1 MRQAR
6 ANVSRVFPLRP
17 IIAATLAGVA
27 ALLITALPR
36 PVWLA
41 RVLDGMGR
49 VPQLGWFLLGV
60 VLGPLLGLL
69 DDDLLRACVP
79 ALGCA
84 IGWVAARA
92 AATLAAPRPPDERL
106 ALRDLAVIA
115 AALVVP
121 AALLYAAGRF
131 APPAIAPAW
140 KPAPAVIATLVAALV
155 VAGAADVRT
164 TGAALLVAAAALIT
178 LLPHARRADVWHAA
192 AWVGF
197 AVGGAAT
204 SALLAAR
211 LARYASTPLPATIA
225 GVALAAG
232 IGLATGTSPL
242 LVCAL
247 TGAALA
253 RWSSAHARMAL
264 DLGVTEPVAA
274 AALWVAA
281 GALIGGPLPA
291 VAVAAVLLALVPLV
305 RQRFLPQAASGRT
318 LGLAIALSF
327 TFTAA
332 GPLEPHAAAVRTAA
346 ALALLL
352 AALPAMVRGAGSS
365 SPLTSRHHSAEVSV

>member
-1 MRQAR
+1 
-6 ANVSRVFPLRP
+6 VFPLRP
-17 IIAATLAGVA
+17 IIAAALAGVA
-27 ALLITALPR
+27 ALLATLLPR

-41 RVLDGMGR
+41 RVLDRMGA

-60 VLGPLLGLL
+60 ALGPVLGLL

-92 AATLAAPRPPDERL
+92 GALIGTPLPPDERRN
-106 ALRDLAVIA
+106 ARDLAVIA
-115 AALVVP
+115 AALLVP

-131 APPAIAPAW
+131 LPATIAPAW
-140 KPAPAVIATLVAALV
+140 KPAPAVLATLVAALL
-155 VAGAADVRT
+155 VAGAADVRST
-164 TGAALLVAAAALIT
+164 AAALLVAAAALAS
-178 LLPHARRADVWHAA
+178 LRPHAHRADLWHAA

-197 AVGGAAT
+197 ALVGAAT
-204 SALLAAR
+204 SALFAAR
-211 LARYASTPLPATIA
+211 LARRAPTALPATIA

-242 LVCAL
+242 VVCAL

-253 RWSSAHARMAL
+253 RWSSAHARLAL
-264 DLGVTEPVAA
+264 DLGVTEPVPA

-281 GALIGGPLPA
+281 GALTAGPLPA

-305 RQRFLPQAASGRT
+305 RQRFLPQAAPGRT

-327 TFTAA
+327 TFTVS
-332 GPLEPHAAAVRTAA
+332 GPLEPNAGAVRTAA

-352 AALPAMVRGAGSS
+352 SALPAMVRGAA
-365 SPLTSRHHSAEVSV
+365 SPSRLTSRHHRAEVSV

>member
-1 MRQAR
+1 
-6 ANVSRVFPLRP
+6 VFPLRP
-17 IIAATLAGVA
+17 IIAAALVGVA
-27 ALLITALPR
+27 ALLATLLPR

-41 RVLDGMGR
+41 RVLDR
-49 VPQLGWFLLGV
+49 VGAIPHLGWFLLGV
-60 VLGPLLGLL
+60 VLGPALGLL

-84 IGWVAARA
+84 IGWVAAGA
-92 AATLAAPRPPDERL
+92 GATIATPQPADERRS
-106 ALRDLAVIA
+106 ARELAVII
-115 AALVVP
+115 AALLVP

-131 APPAIAPAW
+131 LPAAAAPAW

-155 VAGAADVRT
+155 VAGVAEVRST
-164 TGAALLVAAAALIT
+164 TAALLVAAVALMT
-178 LLPHARRADVWHAA
+178 LLPHARRADAWHAA

-197 AVGGAAT
+197 ATAGAAT
-204 SALLAAR
+204 SALLAAQ
-211 LARYASTPLPATIA
+211 LARRAPTALPATIA
-225 GVALAAG
+225 GVGLAAG

-253 RWSSAHARMAL
+253 RWSSAHSRLAL
-264 DLGVTEPVAA
+264 DIGTTEPVAA

-291 VAVAAVLLALVPLV
+291 VALAAALLALVPLV
-305 RQRFLPQAASGRT
+305 RQWFLPTNASGRT
-318 LGLAIALSF
+318 LGLAIVLSF
-327 TFTAA
+327 TLTAA
-332 GPLEPHAAAVRTAA
+332 GPLGPGAGAIRTAA

-352 AALPAMVRGAGSS
+352 TGLPALLRGTG
-365 SPLTSRHHSAEVSV
+365 PLTSRHRKVEVSV

>member
-1 MRQAR
+1 M
-6 ANVSRVFPLRP
+6 FPLRP
-17 IIAATLAGVA
+17 IIAATLVGVA
-27 ALLITALPR
+27 ALLATLLPR
-36 PVWLA
+36 PAWLA
-41 RVLDGMGR
+41 RVLDRMGAI
-49 VPQLGWFLLGV
+49 PHLGWFLLGV
-60 VLGPLLGLL
+60 VLGPALGLL
-69 DDDLLRACVP
+69 DDDLLRVCVP
-79 ALGCA
+79 ALGCL
-84 IGWVAARA
+84 IGWIAAGAGA
-92 AATLAAPRPPDERL
+92 AIATPRPADERRS
-106 ALRDLAVIA
+106 ARELAVIA
-115 AALVVP
+115 VALLVP

-131 APPAIAPAW
+131 LPATIAPAW
-140 KPAPAVIATLVAALV
+140 KPTPAVIATLVAALV
-155 VAGAADVRT
+155 IAGAADTRST
-164 TGAALLVAAAALIT
+164 LAALLVAAAALVT
-178 LLPHARRADVWHAA
+178 LLPHARRADAWHAA

-211 LARYASTPLPATIA
+211 LARLAPTPLPATIA

-253 RWSSAHARMAL
+253 RWSSAHVRLAL
-264 DLGVTEPVAA
+264 DIGATEPVAA

-281 GALIGGPLPA
+281 GALTGGSLPV
-291 VAVAAVLLALVPLV
+291 VALAAVLLALAPLV
-305 RQRFLPQAASGRT
+305 RQRFLSPSSSERS

-332 GPLEPHAAAVRTAA
+332 GPLGPSAGAVRTAA

-352 AALPAMVRGAGSS
+352 TALPALLRGAGR
-365 SPLTSRHHSAEVSV
+365 PLTSRHRNAEVSV

>member
-1 MRQAR
+1 
-6 ANVSRVFPLRP
+6 VFPLRP
-17 IIAATLAGVA
+17 LIAAALIGVA
-27 ALLITALPR
+27 ALLATLLPR

-41 RVLDGMGR
+41 RVLDRMGA
-49 VPQLGWFLLGV
+49 VPQLGWFLVGV
-60 VLGPLLGLL
+60 VLGPVLGLL
-69 DDDLLRACVP
+69 DDALLRACVP

-84 IGWVAARA
+84 IGWVAAGAGA
-92 AATLAAPRPPDERL
+92 AIGTPRSRDERRT
-106 ALRDLAVIA
+106 ARDLAVIA
-115 AALVVP
+115 AAVLMP

-131 APPAIAPAW
+131 LPATFAPAW
-140 KPAPAVIATLVAALV
+140 KPAPAVIATLVAALL

-164 TGAALLVAAAALIT
+164 TAAALVVAAAALAS
-178 LLPHARRADVWHAA
+178 LLPHARRADAWHAA
-192 AWVGF
+192 AWVAF
-197 AVGGAAT
+197 ALGGAAT
-204 SALLAAR
+204 STLLAAG
-211 LARYASTPLPATIA
+211 LARRAPTALPATIA

-232 IGLATGTSPL
+232 IGLASGTSPL

-253 RWSSAHARMAL
+253 RWSPAHARLAL
-264 DLGVTEPVAA
+264 DFGVTEPVAV

-305 RQRFLPQAASGRT
+305 RQRFLPPTPSGRT

-327 TFTAA
+327 TFTVA
-332 GPLEPHAAAVRTAA
+332 GPLGSMAGALRTAV

-352 AALPAMVRGAGSS
+352 TAWPALVRGPGLESR
-365 SPLTSRHHSAEVSV
+365 LTSRHRSAEVSV